1 MSDQIQ
7 PDTFSRFQ
15 SEPPSLPTRE
25 IVGTCSPFP
34 AWLARRLLGPDEKVT
49 WVRGPK
55 RNPSWERYIT
65 HPGLLLVP
73 VAVAAIVALVGGLT
87 AGAKAGELLCP
98 FFGIC
103 FVAALPMLF
112 VVGIACGYFTRLVVT
127 NQRVVVLQ
135 GYEICDTWDVARL
148 PRSLVRQEQRD
159 GQPAV
164 SSVDLNALNTIL
176 GGSSTQFVEAKT
188 ILDFAKTLKRLS
200 LEENDG
206 TDADKTAPQG

>member
-55 RNPSWERYIT
+55 HNPSWERYIT
-65 HPGLLLVP
+65 HPGLFLIP
-73 VAVAAIVALVGGLT
+73 VAVAAVVVLAIGQTFGASGALVWAFL
-87 AGAKAGELLCP
+87 
-98 FFGIC
+98 GIC
-103 FVAALPMLF
+103 VVAALPFLF

-127 NQRVVVLQ
+127 NMRVVVLQ

-148 PRSLVRQEQRD
+148 PRSLLRQEQRD

-188 ILDFAKTLKRLS
+188 ILDFAKKLKRLS

-206 TDADKTAPQG
+206 TDADKTAPGG